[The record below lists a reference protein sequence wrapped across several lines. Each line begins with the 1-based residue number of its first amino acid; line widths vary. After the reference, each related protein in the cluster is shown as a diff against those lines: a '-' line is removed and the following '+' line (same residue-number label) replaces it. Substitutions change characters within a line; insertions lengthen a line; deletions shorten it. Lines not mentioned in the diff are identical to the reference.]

1 MLALCGLCLLCTA
14 VSSQAAPAPEPAKSG
29 AELDKAIKANV
40 EAQDYQEETA
50 PIRAQ
55 IIKGEPAALIASGTG
70 DISTIGTL
78 YTSVALPSDKAQVS
92 IAPHE
97 TSSECG
103 PPRSAAV
110 HYCDIFQDHHNR
122 QVLRQQGACM
132 DSPHLLWSVCWAGP
146 CLN

>member
-1 MLALCGLCLLCTA
+1 M
-14 VSSQAAPAPEPAKSG
+14 SSQAAPAPEPAKSG

-50 PIRAQ
+50 PVRAQ

-92 IAPHE
+92 IAPRE
-97 TSSECG
+97 T
-103 PPRSAAV
+103 
-110 HYCDIFQDHHNR
+110 
-122 QVLRQQGACM
+122 
-132 DSPHLLWSVCWAGP
+132 
-146 CLN
+146 